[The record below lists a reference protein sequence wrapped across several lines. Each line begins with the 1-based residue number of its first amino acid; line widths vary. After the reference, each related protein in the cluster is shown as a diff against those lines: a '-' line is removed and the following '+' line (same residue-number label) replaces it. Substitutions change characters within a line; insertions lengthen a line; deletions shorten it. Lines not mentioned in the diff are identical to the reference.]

1 MEPQQEIQSTT
12 ITEATPEQQKEAT
25 TVFDQHT
32 VENLADKNQQKGG
45 NSEIAEEASEQLTSK
60 TSRPPVDQQNA
71 LDEEERHAEEQ
82 HTSQMKLTTGETS
95 GKNPI
100 C

>member
-1 MEPQQEIQSTT
+1 MEPQQEIQSAT

-25 TVFDQHT
+25 TVVDQPA

-45 NSEIAEEASEQLTSK
+45 KSEIAEEASEQLTSK
-60 TSRPPVDQQNA
+60 DGRTPVDQQND
-71 LDEEERHAEEQ
+71 LEEEERHAQEQ
-82 HTSQMKLTTGETS
+82 LTSQMKLTRRETS

>member
-1 MEPQQEIQSTT
+1 MEPQQEIQSAT

-25 TVFDQHT
+25 TVVDQPA

-45 NSEIAEEASEQLTSK
+45 KSEIAQEAGEQLTSK
-60 TSRPPVDQQNA
+60 AGRPPVDQQNA